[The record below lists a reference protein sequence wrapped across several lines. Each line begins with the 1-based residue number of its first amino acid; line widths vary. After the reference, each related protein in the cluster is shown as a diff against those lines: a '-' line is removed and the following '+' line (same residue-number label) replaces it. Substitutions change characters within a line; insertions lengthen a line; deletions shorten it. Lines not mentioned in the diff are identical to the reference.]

1 MPDDVRFD
9 VRHETPSLDHYRR
22 EWLPAPDAGQ
32 AGMWLGSVV
41 GDRAGQ
47 DYWGL
52 RGADD
57 FVAGMTHVVSPVG
70 GFRKLVKRLDADPL
84 HLFAEYS
91 GIDWYE
97 PFEYSD
103 DGDSIQLLYSSGR
116 FARDG
121 QGCHWYD
128 ASGRFEMHGKT
139 VSDIFVVHVPRQ
151 DGIPDDV
158 YYRHELMFLTG
169 TVDGVEVSGYGH
181 QDYAYG
187 TPGKAYTELPIARS
201 LQGMWVSWLHEYS
214 DGELGGGCFWQGR
227 GGLDFGP
234 GYQFKGDTTTVHD
247 DVVATPTLSE
257 ANKVVALKVS
267 MGSDSYSF
275 TFDTNGSPLHVFGNL
290 VSSSSGKQPAR
301 SWCWVE
307 YEGGMMTPELLD
319 LVLQR
324 FELARSGG
332 FTR

>member
-1 MPDDVRFD
+1 
-9 VRHETPSLDHYRR
+9 
-22 EWLPAPDAGQ
+22 
-32 AGMWLGSVV
+32 MWLGAVV
-41 GDRAGQ
+41 GDASGA
-47 DYWGL
+47 DYWAV

-57 FVAGMTHVVSPVG
+57 FVLGMTHVVSPVC
-70 GFRKLVKRLDADPL
+70 GFRKLQKGLTADPS

-97 PFEYSD
+97 PFEYTD
-103 DGDSIQLLYSSGR
+103 TGDSVELLYSSGR
-116 FARDG
+116 FNRDAD
-121 QGCHWYD
+121 GCHWSD
-128 ASGRFEMHGKT
+128 ASGRWELHGKT
-139 VSDIFVVHVPRQ
+139 VSDVFVVHVPVQ
-151 DGIPDDV
+151 DGVPDDV

-169 TVDGVEVSGYGH
+169 TIEGVEVSGYGH

-201 LQGMWVSWLHEYS
+201 LQGMWVSWLHEYT

-227 GGLDFGP
+227 GELSFGP

-247 DVVATPTLSE
+247 DIVATTTFND
-257 ANKVVALKVS
+257 ANKITAMDVS
-267 MGSDSYSF
+267 IGSDSYAF
-275 TFDTNGSPLHVFGNL
+275 TFDTNGSPLHVFGKL
-290 VSSSSGKQPAR
+290 TASSSGKEAAR

-324 FELARSGG
+324 FQVARAGG
-332 FTR
+332 SAR